1 MIIAIDGPAGAGKS
15 TVARRLARELGLL
28 FLDTGA
34 LYRAVTW
41 VALERGLQL
50 DDSAALG
57 ALTRSLSFSFDGAG
71 RVLVDGLPGEPHIRS
86 AKVTANASQVAA
98 HPTVRAALL
107 PLQRRFAHPHGLVA
121 EGRDMGTV
129 VFPHADL
136 KVFLVASVEE
146 RARRRAL
153 EVGEPE
159 ARGRIQAEIERR
171 DHLDATREDA
181 PLRKAE
187 DAVELDTDGLSQ
199 EEVVA
204 RLLQL
209 ARAARAAGALRHEA
223 SS

>member
-41 VALERGLQL
+41 SALERGIAL
-50 DDSAALG
+50 DDALAMG
-57 ALTRSLSFSFDGAG
+57 ALTRSLALSFDQAG
-71 RVLVDGLPGEPHIRS
+71 RVLVDGVAGEPHIRS
-86 AKVTANASQVAA
+86 PEVTANVSQVAA
-98 HPTVRAALL
+98 HPAVRAALL

-129 VFPHADL
+129 VFPHAEL

-159 ARGRIQAEIERR
+159 AQGRIQSEIERR
-171 DHLDATREDA
+171 DHLDAMREDA
-181 PLRKAE
+181 PLCKAE

-199 EEVVA
+199 DEVVE
-204 RLLQL
+204 RLLHL
-209 ARAARAAGALRHEA
+209 ARAARNGGALRHEA

>member
-41 VALERGLQL
+41 SALERGVAL
-50 DDSAALG
+50 DDAAALG
-57 ALTRSLSFSFDGAG
+57 ALTRSLALSFDSGG
-71 RVLVDGLPGEPHIRS
+71 RVLVDGVAGEPHIRS
-86 AKVTANASQVAA
+86 PQVTKNVSQVAA

-159 ARGRIQAEIERR
+159 SQGRIQSEIERR

-181 PLRKAE
+181 PLRKGD
-187 DAVELDTDGLSQ
+187 DAIELDTDCLSQ
-199 EEVVA
+199 DEVVE

-209 ARAARAAGALRHEA
+209 ARAARVGGSLRHEA

>member
-41 VALERGLQL
+41 TALERGVPLE
-50 DDSAALG
+50 DAAALG
-57 ALTRSLSFSFDGAG
+57 ALTRSVALSLDSAG
-71 RVLVDGLPGEPHIRS
+71 RVLVDGVQGEPHIRS
-86 AKVTANASQVAA
+86 PKVTANVSQVAA
-98 HPTVRAALL
+98 HPSVRAALL
-107 PLQRRFAHPHGLVA
+107 PLQRRFSHPHGLVA

-129 VFPHADL
+129 VFPHADV

-146 RARRRAL
+146 RARRRAQ

-159 ARGRIQAEIERR
+159 SQGRIQAEIERR
-171 DHLDATREDA
+171 DHLDATRDDA

-187 DAVELDTDGLSQ
+187 GAVELDTDGLSQ
-199 EEVVA
+199 DEVVE
-204 RLLQL
+204 RLLRL
-209 ARAARAAGALRHEA
+209 ARGARAGDALRHEA